1 MAKKFICSQC
11 GQTFEAASMP
21 DKCPICGADTSHI
34 KEEKSKGINTNG
46 NVYTICYAAVMVILV
61 AFLLAFVSSALK
73 PAQDA
78 NVAIDK
84 KSQILASLNVR
95 GLAKNE
101 VEGKYNELIQ
111 ETCVLTPDG
120 QVLEGEDAFNVDTK
134 EIGEKFPVYKAKTA
148 DGADAL
154 VLPLKG
160 RGLWGGLWGYVAVTP
175 DMQQVLGAY
184 FDHESETAGLGALIK
199 EEKFQSQFIGRPVMG
214 ADGQVALTV
223 VKKGSSEAETQVDGV
238 TGATL
243 TSKGVGEMVLTGI
256 QQYVNALGGAKP
268 AGGCARHEG
277 CQKAEKCCD
286 KPDCTCAEKKLCAC
300 KDGSCGDAAC
310 NCASDAKCC
319 VREECPCAS
328 CEKTAPCAKAEGC
341 SKAKSD
347 CCNPCECENCCC
359 QMSEDGK
366 CCNPCECAD
375 CCCAKKVECGQCP
388 EGNAGCGNCP
398 KEGAEAAHKCKSGND
413 CCKSGQCD
421 KSGSCGKPGCNGD
434 KACCGQK

>member
-21 DKCPICGADTSHI
+21 DKCPICGADTSHLS
-34 KEEKSKGINTNG
+34 EVKSKGINTNG
-46 NVYTICYAAVMVILV
+46 NVYTICYAAVMVVLV

-84 KSQILASLNVR
+84 KKQILASLNVR
-95 GLAKNE
+95 GIAKSD
-101 VEGKYNELIQ
+101 VEAKFDELIQ
-111 ETCVLTPDG
+111 ETCVVTPDG
-120 QVLEGEDAFNVDTK
+120 QVTEGGAFEVETK

-148 DGADAL
+148 AGDEAL

-175 DMQQVLGAY
+175 DFQKVLGAY

-214 ADGQVALTV
+214 ADGKVALTV
-223 VKKGSSEAETQVDGV
+223 VKKGASEAETQIDGV

-243 TSKGVGEMVLTGI
+243 TSKGVGEMVLSGI
-256 QQYVNALGGAKP
+256 QQYVDALGAGKP
-268 AGGCARHEG
+268 AGSCKNA
-277 CQKAEKCCD
+277 QKCCE
-286 KPDCTCAEKKLCAC
+286 KPDCKCAEKKACAC

-319 VREECPCAS
+319 AREECPCAC
-328 CEKTAPCAKAEGC
+328 CEKAAPCEKKHEGCGQHEGCPKAQQGCGGCPEKAEAP
-341 SKAKSD
+341 K
-347 CCNPCECENCCC
+347 C
-359 QMSEDGK
+359 Q
-366 CCNPCECAD
+366 
-375 CCCAKKVECGQCP
+375 
-388 EGNAGCGNCP
+388 
-398 KEGAEAAHKCKSGND
+398 SGSD
-413 CCKSGQCD
+413 CCKSGKCD
-421 KSGSCGKPGCNGD
+421 KSGSCGKPGCDGD
-434 KACCGQK
+434 KACCGHK

>member
-21 DKCPICGADTSHI
+21 DKCPICGADTSHLS
-34 KEEKSKGINTNG
+34 EVKSKGINTNG
-46 NVYTICYAAVMVILV
+46 NVYTICYAAVMVVLV

-84 KSQILASLNVR
+84 KKQILASLNVR
-95 GLAKNE
+95 GIAKSD
-101 VEGKYNELIQ
+101 VEAKFDELIQ
-111 ETCVLTPDG
+111 ETCVVTPDG
-120 QVLEGEDAFNVDTK
+120 QVTEGGAFEVETK

-148 DGADAL
+148 AGDEAL

-175 DMQQVLGAY
+175 DFQKVLGAY

-214 ADGQVALTV
+214 ADGKVALTV
-223 VKKGSSEAETQVDGV
+223 VKKGASEAETQIDGV

-243 TSKGVGEMVLTGI
+243 TSKGVGEMVLSGI
-256 QQYVNALGGAKP
+256 QQYVDALGAGKP
-268 AGGCARHEG
+268 AESCKNAP
-277 CQKAEKCCD
+277 KCCE
-286 KPDCTCAEKKLCAC
+286 KPDCKCAEKKVCAC

-319 VREECPCAS
+319 AREECSCAC
-328 CEKTAPCAKAEGC
+328 CEKAAPCEKKHEGCGQHEGCPKAQQGCGGCPEKAEAP
-341 SKAKSD
+341 K
-347 CCNPCECENCCC
+347 C
-359 QMSEDGK
+359 Q
-366 CCNPCECAD
+366 
-375 CCCAKKVECGQCP
+375 
-388 EGNAGCGNCP
+388 
-398 KEGAEAAHKCKSGND
+398 SGSD
-413 CCKSGQCD
+413 CCKSGKCD
-421 KSGSCGKPGCNGD
+421 KSGSCGKPGCDGD
-434 KACCGQK
+434 KACCGHK

>member
-84 KSQILASLNVR
+84 KQQILASLNVR
-95 GLAKNE
+95 GLAKSD
-101 VEGKYNELIQ
+101 VEAKYNELIQ
-111 ETCVLTPDG
+111 ETCVMTPDG
-120 QVLEGEDAFNVDTK
+120 QVVEGADAFDVETK
-134 EIGEKFPVYKAKTA
+134 EIGDKLPVYKAKTA
-148 DGADAL
+148 DGSDAL

-175 DMQQVLGAY
+175 DLQKVLGAY

-199 EEKFQSQFIGRPVMG
+199 EAKFQEQFIGRPVMG
-214 ADGQVALTV
+214 GDGKVALTV
-223 VKKGSSEAETQVDGV
+223 VKKGASEGDTQVDGV

-243 TSKGVGEMVLTGI
+243 TSKGVGEMVLTGL
-256 QQYVNALGGAKP
+256 QQYADVLGGAQP
-268 AGGCARHEG
+268 AGDCCKQA
-277 CQKAEKCCD
+277 AKCCD
-286 KPDCTCAEKKLCAC
+286 KPDCTCAEKAQ
-300 KDGSCGDAAC
+300 
-310 NCASDAKCC
+310 
-319 VREECPCAS
+319 CPCAK
-328 CEKTAPCAKAEGC
+328 CEKAAPCAKAEGC
-341 SKAKSD
+341 AKHEGCEKA
-347 CCNPCECENCCC
+347 E
-359 QMSEDGK
+359 G
-366 CCNPCECAD
+366 
-375 CCCAKKVECGQCP
+375 CGGCP
-388 EGNAGCGNCP
+388 EQAA
-398 KEGAEAAHKCKSGND
+398 EGAHKCKSGND

-434 KACCGQK
+434 KACCGQR

>member
-1 MAKKFICSQC
+1 MAKKFLCSQC

-21 DKCPICGADTSHI
+21 DKCPICGADTSHLS
-34 KEEKSKGINTNG
+34 EVKSKGINTNG
-46 NVYTICYAAVMVILV
+46 NVYTICYAAVMVVIV

-95 GLAKNE
+95 GLAKSE

-120 QVLEGEDAFNVDTK
+120 QVLEGEDAFGVETK
-134 EIGEKFPVYKAKTA
+134 EIGDKFPVYKAKTA
-148 DGADAL
+148 DGAEAL

-175 DMQQVLGAY
+175 DLQKVLGAY

-199 EEKFQSQFIGRPVMG
+199 EAKFQEQFIGRPVMG
-214 ADGQVALTV
+214 PDGNVALTV
-223 VKKGSSEAETQVDGV
+223 VKKGASEGDTQVDGV

-268 AGGCARHEG
+268 AGDC
-277 CQKAEKCCD
+277 CKKAEKCCD
-286 KPDCTCAEKKLCAC
+286 KPDCTCAEKKQCAC
-300 KDGSCGDAAC
+300 KDGSCGDEAC

-319 VREECPCAS
+319 AREECPCTC
-328 CEKTAPCAKAEGC
+328 CEKAAPCDKAEGC
-341 SKAKSD
+341 AQL
-347 CCNPCECENCCC
+347 PECC
-359 QMSEDGK
+359 QKHEA
-366 CCNPCECAD
+366 CCDEKAD
-375 CCCAKKVECGQCP
+375 CCPQQKPCC
-388 EGNAGCGNCP
+388 
-398 KEGAEAAHKCKSGND
+398 KEGAETAHKCKSGND
-413 CCKSGQCD
+413 CCKSGVCD
-421 KSGSCGKPGCNGD
+421 KSGSCGKPGCDGD
-434 KACCGQK
+434 KACCGHK

>member
-21 DKCPICGADTSHI
+21 DKCPICGADASHI
-34 KEEKSKGINTNG
+34 KEVKSKGINTNG
-46 NVYTICYAAVMVILV
+46 NVYTICYAAVMVVVV
-61 AFLLAFVSSALK
+61 AFLLAYVSSALK

-84 KSQILASLNVR
+84 RTQILASLNVR
-95 GLAKNE
+95 GIAKSD
-101 VEGKYNELIQ
+101 VEAKYNELIK

-120 QVLEGEDAFNVDTK
+120 QIIEGADAFEVETK

-148 DGADAL
+148 AGDEAL

-175 DMQQVLGAY
+175 DFQKVLGAY

-214 ADGQVALTV
+214 ADGKVALTV
-223 VKKGSSEAETQVDGV
+223 VKKGASEAETQVDGV

-243 TSKGVGEMVLTGI
+243 TSKGVGEMVLSGI
-256 QQYVNALGGAKP
+256 QQYVDALGAGKP
-268 AGGCARHEG
+268 AGSCKNAP
-277 CQKAEKCCD
+277 KCCE
-286 KPDCTCAEKKLCAC
+286 KPDCKCAEKKACAC

-319 VREECPCAS
+319 AREECPCAC
-328 CEKTAPCAKAEGC
+328 CEK
-341 SKAKSD
+341 
-347 CCNPCECENCCC
+347 
-359 QMSEDGK
+359 
-366 CCNPCECAD
+366 
-375 CCCAKKVECGQCP
+375 
-388 EGNAGCGNCP
+388 
-398 KEGAEAAHKCKSGND
+398 AEAPKCQSGSD
-413 CCKSGQCD
+413 CCKSGKCD
-421 KSGSCGKPGCNGD
+421 KSGSCGKPGCDGD
-434 KACCGQK
+434 KACCGQR

>member
-1 MAKKFICSQC
+1 
-11 GQTFEAASMP
+11 MP

-34 KEEKSKGINTNG
+34 KEEKPKGINTNS
-46 NVYTICYAAVMVILV
+46 NVYTICYAAVLVVLV

-95 GLAKNE
+95 GLAKSE
-101 VEGKYNELIQ
+101 VEGKFDELIQ

-120 QVLEGEDAFNVDTK
+120 QVIDGANAFDVQTK
-134 EIGEKFPVYKAKTA
+134 EIGDKFPVYKAKTA
-148 DGADAL
+148 DGAEAL

-175 DMQQVLGAY
+175 DLQSVLGAY

-199 EEKFQSQFIGRPVMG
+199 EAKFQEQFIGRPVMG
-214 ADGQVALTV
+214 PDGNVALTV
-223 VKKGSSEAETQVDGV
+223 VKKGSSEGETQVDGV

-268 AGGCARHEG
+268 AGNCCH
-277 CQKAEKCCD
+277 KAEKCCD
-286 KPDCTCAEKKLCAC
+286 KPDCTCAEKKQCAC
-300 KDGSCGDAAC
+300 KDGSCGDPAC

-319 VREECPCAS
+319 AREECPCAA
-328 CEKTAPCAKAEGC
+328 CEKVAPCAKADGC
-341 SKAKSD
+341 PKANGCPK
-347 CCNPCECENCCC
+347 
-359 QMSEDGK
+359 
-366 CCNPCECAD
+366 AD
-375 CCCAKKVECGQCP
+375 
-388 EGNAGCGNCP
+388 GCGGCP
-398 KEGAEAAHKCKSGND
+398 KKAAGHKCQSGND
-413 CCKSGQCD
+413 CCKSGVCD
-421 KSGSCGKPGCNGD
+421 KSGSCGKPGCKGD
-434 KACCGQK
+434 KECCGTTKKK

>member
-1 MAKKFICSQC
+1 
-11 GQTFEAASMP
+11 MP

-34 KEEKSKGINTNG
+34 KEVKSKGINTNG
-46 NVYTICYAAVMVILV
+46 NVYTICYAAVMVVLV

-95 GLAKNE
+95 GLAKSE

-120 QVLEGEDAFNVDTK
+120 QVIEGEDAFGVETK

-175 DMQQVLGAY
+175 DLQKVLGAY

-199 EEKFQSQFIGRPVMG
+199 EAKFQEQFIGRPVMG
-214 ADGQVALTV
+214 PDGNVALTV
-223 VKKGSSEAETQVDGV
+223 VKKGASEGETQVDGV

-243 TSKGVGEMVLTGI
+243 TSKGVGEMVLSGI

-268 AGGCARHEG
+268 AGGC
-277 CQKAEKCCD
+277 CKKAEKCCD

-319 VREECPCAS
+319 AREECPCAS
-328 CEKTAPCAKAEGC
+328 CEKAAPCAKAEGC
-341 SKAKSD
+341 AQL
-347 CCNPCECENCCC
+347 PECC
-359 QMSEDGK
+359 QKHEA
-366 CCNPCECAD
+366 CCDEKAD
-375 CCCAKKVECGQCP
+375 CCPQQKPCC
-388 EGNAGCGNCP
+388 
-398 KEGAEAAHKCKSGND
+398 KEGAEAAQKCKSGSD

-421 KSGSCGKPGCNGD
+421 KSGSCGKPGCDGD
-434 KACCGQK
+434 KACCGQR

>member
-1 MAKKFICSQC
+1 MAKKFLCSQC

-21 DKCPICGADTSHI
+21 DKCPICGADASHI
-34 KEEKSKGINTNG
+34 TEVKSKGINTNG
-46 NVYTICYAAVMVILV
+46 NVYTICYAAVMVVLV

-95 GLAKNE
+95 GLAKSE

-120 QVLEGEDAFNVDTK
+120 QVLEGEDAFGVETK
-134 EIGEKFPVYKAKTA
+134 EIGTKFPVYKAKTA
-148 DGADAL
+148 DGDEAL

-175 DMQQVLGAY
+175 DLQKVLGAY

-214 ADGQVALTV
+214 ANGQVALTV
-223 VKKGSSEAETQVDGV
+223 VKKGSSESETQVDGV

-256 QQYVNALGGAKP
+256 QQYVAALGGSKP
-268 AGGCARHEG
+268 AGGCGRHEG
-277 CQKAEKCCD
+277 CGHAAPKCCD
-286 KPDCTCAEKKLCAC
+286 KPDCTCAQKKQCAC
-300 KDGSCGDAAC
+300 KDGSCGEEAC
-310 NCASDAKCC
+310 ICASDAKCC
-319 VREECPCAS
+319 ARQECPCTC
-328 CEKTAPCAKAEGC
+328 CEKTAACEQTEGC
-341 SKAKSD
+341 GQL
-347 CCNPCECENCCC
+347 PECC
-359 QMSEDGK
+359 QKHET
-366 CCNPCECAD
+366 CCDEKAD
-375 CCCAKKVECGQCP
+375 CCPQQKPCCKDDTEV
-388 EGNAGCGNCP
+388 
-398 KEGAEAAHKCKSGND
+398 AHKCKSGND

-421 KSGSCGKPGCNGD
+421 KSGSCGKPGCDGD
-434 KACCGQK
+434 KACCGQKK